1 MKCGW
6 RTFWEMII
14 LWWDVMGI
22 LEHSWTT
29 RFGPFGV
36 LLDICFPLF
45 NKVQKKKRCQGTN
58 IWNTFLQI
66 RRKKRKL
73 QRSRKKISC
82 TKLSFKLQMERYWSV
97 GKFTAVN
104 ICSLS
109 VICILSSCS
118 VFSHCQYLV
127 YFVFRP
133 IWSSRLLW
141 LQLTNH
147 LAMFLST
154 RELPRSR
161 G

>member
-1 MKCGW
+1 MKY
-6 RTFWEMII
+6 I
-14 LWWDVMGI
+14 
-22 LEHSWTT
+22 SS
-29 RFGPFGV
+29 
-36 LLDICFPLF
+36 
-45 NKVQKKKRCQGTN
+45 NQKKKKQKM
-58 IWNTFLQI
+58 Q
-66 RRKKRKL
+66 RR
-73 QRSRKKISC
+73 RKKISC
-82 TKLSFKLQMERYWSV
+82 TKLSFKLQMERYWSC

-161 G
+161 GWKTQKAIGIFRNGFYHIWQPFQIVCFSFRLVCLAALVYERRE